1 MGYSNTLQVD
11 LILGQ
16 ALTSARPDTTT
27 QKIDLINIG
36 EVRNLNRI
44 PNTIVEFYIS
54 QADARIDGILS
65 QQYYTP
71 FPKCATWQSYADEDI
86 NVSQVSD
93 SGSGDSSGLSD
104 SSLIS
109 TEPNIIIVQDA
120 CNLVAGDEI
129 MIHNDSTGLE
139 EDAIVQ
145 LLVDRFTIQTLE
157 DIEGVYMAD
166 DGIRIIRRAYPPTVT
181 EISARLA
188 AAFIYDKYFS
198 AQNSPNVSDYG
209 NKMRDEAEGRL
220 NDILNGRIIID
231 CNCHRGGCRKGDL
244 FGNPYLDDNYSL
256 RDRGFNTSERN
267 ISRPGG

>member
-86 NVSQVSD
+86 NSLIAGD
-93 SGSGDSSGLSD
+93 SGSGDSSGISD
-104 SSLIS
+104 SVSD
-109 TEPNIIIVQDA
+109 PNIIVVQDA

-145 LLVDRFTIQTLE
+145 ELIDRFTIKTLE
-157 DIEGVYMAD
+157 DIEGIYNAE

-188 AAFIYDKYFS
+188 AAFIYDKYFA

-220 NDILNGRIIID
+220 NDVLNGKIIID

-244 FGNPYLDDNYSL
+244 FGNPYLDSNYSIRL
-256 RDRGFNTSERN
+256 PYDGGNSSERN
-267 ISRPGG
+267 LSRPGG